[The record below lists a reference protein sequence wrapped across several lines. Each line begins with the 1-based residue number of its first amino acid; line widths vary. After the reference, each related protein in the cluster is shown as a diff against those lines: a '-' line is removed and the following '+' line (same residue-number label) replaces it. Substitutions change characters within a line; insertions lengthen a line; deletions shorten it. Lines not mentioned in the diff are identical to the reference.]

1 MNSKFRHAVFWL
13 VVASVSLSGPVAG
26 QVVAQQTE
34 APVATAEST
43 IRELYELIGAG
54 PGEVPDWN
62 PVRALFLPE
71 AIIVLRSSRDALSVL
86 SLDGFIRDFDNFYAT
101 PQVQESGFEEEI
113 LELKST
119 EFGDMAQ
126 VWVLYEAR
134 RPGVGGNR
142 GLDNVS
148 QIRRAG
154 SWSVS
159 AITNEVVLPSA
170 PVPEDLFE

>member
-1 MNSKFRHAVFWL
+1 
-13 VVASVSLSGPVAG
+13 
-26 QVVAQQTE
+26 
-34 APVATAEST
+34 
-43 IRELYELIGAG
+43 
-54 PGEVPDWN
+54 
-62 PVRALFLPE
+62 
-71 AIIVLRSSRDALSVL
+71 
-86 SLDGFIRDFDNFYAT
+86 
-101 PQVQESGFEEEI
+101 VQESGFEEEI

-134 RPGVGGNR
+134 IPGVGGNR
-142 GLDNVS
+142 GLDNFS
-148 QIRRAG
+148 LIRRAG

>member
-1 MNSKFRHAVFWL
+1 MVSLSRPAIHWL
-13 VVASVSLSGPVAG
+13 IMSAASVSVPFAGP
-26 QVVAQQTE
+26 VVAQQAE
-34 APVATAEST
+34 VPAATAEST
-43 IRELYELIGAG
+43 VRQLYELIGAG
-54 PGEVPDWN
+54 PGEVPDWE

-71 AIIVLRSSRDALSVL
+71 SVIVLRSSREALRIL
-86 SLDGFIRDFDNFYAT
+86 SRDGFIQDFDDFYGT

-134 RPGVGGNR
+134 IPGVGGNR
-142 GLDNVS
+142 GLDNFS
-148 QIRRAG
+148 LIRRGGTWRVA
-154 SWSVS
+154 

-170 PVPEDLFE
+170 PMPEELFE

>member
-1 MNSKFRHAVFWL
+1 MNSKFRHALSWL

-71 AIIVLRSSRDALSVL
+71 AVIVLRSSRDALSVL
-86 SLDGFIRDFDNFYAT
+86 SLD
-101 PQVQESGFEEEI
+101 
-113 LELKST
+113 
-119 EFGDMAQ
+119 
-126 VWVLYEAR
+126 
-134 RPGVGGNR
+134 
-142 GLDNVS
+142 
-148 QIRRAG
+148 
-154 SWSVS
+154 
-159 AITNEVVLPSA
+159 
-170 PVPEDLFE
+170 